1 MIKVGDTGE
10 VQDRR
15 GVERFVIDGE
25 RYFVLEVQQSG
36 MLKLQG
42 DSEFEQIFI
51 PSNQV
56 KLVKERV

>member
-1 MIKVGDTGE
+1 MIKVGDTVE

-25 RYFVLEVQQSG
+25 RYFVLEVHQSG